1 MWYSCT
7 YDQDILKMFFKPSWL
22 FAVAPHVKKNKVSG
36 MCADNLYRE
45 FRFFLAR
52 RRVLRNMSQGSWGAR
67 ISAENP
73 VTLTPRT
80 ACVCNTAGM
89 GWPLLVSRYASRPD
103 RLTALL
109 KPKADIFSRICNLM
123 QIKAESEWFCFI
135 IRVLFYYSRSTVIQ
149 TVHPGCDGNLNWR
162 WPIFGLR

>member
-1 MWYSCT
+1 MWYSCS

-22 FAVAPHVKKNKVSG
+22 FTVAPHVKKTKFLECVPTIYTVSSG
-36 MCADNLYRE
+36 SSWHGGAFFETCLRAAEGLVYQRRIQWRWRRGQPAYVTPPVWADRCWCQDMP
-45 FRFFLAR
+45 
-52 RRVLRNMSQGSWGAR
+52 RVR
-67 ISAENP
+67 
-73 VTLTPRT
+73 
-80 ACVCNTAGM
+80 
-89 GWPLLVSRYASRPD
+89 D

-123 QIKAESEWFCFI
+123 QIKAESEWSCFI
-135 IRVLFYYSRSTVIQ
+135 IRVLFYYSWSTVIQ